1 MNRILILGAGLSS
14 STLISY
20 LLDNAKEHNWNVRV
34 GDLSIETAEKKVRNS
49 DNGEAFLFDVQDK
62 EQTYFEVG
70 NADVVVSMLPA
81 FLHYRVAQACVDLK
95 KHMVTASYVSDEI
108 RNLNKAAKEAGIAI
122 LNELGVDPGIDHMSA
137 MKEIDHIKADGGE
150 IISFKSS
157 TGGLVAPEYD
167 NNPWNYK
174 FTWNPRNVVLA
185 GQGVSKF
192 IEDGRLKYI
201 PYQRLFERNEKAK
214 VLEAGEFE
222 VYANRDSLAYREA
235 YGLKDIRTM
244 LRGTMRRPGFIEAWN
259 IFVQLGMTDDTY
271 KIKIEEGTTW
281 ADYIRCFLEENDEFT
296 IQENL
301 CAYLGVDIHSKIMD
315 KLRWLGVF
323 SNKLIT
329 LKEGSPA
336 EILQSLLS
344 EKWKLEEDDKDMIV
358 MQHEFIYTKEKE
370 THKTIS
376 SLVVEGENQIH
387 TAMSITVGMPVAIA
401 VKKLM
406 LNEFTMT
413 GVHIPTH
420 PDMYLPILAELAEH
434 GIKFVEDRFVI
445 LSSDS

>member
-1 MNRILILGAGLSS
+1 MENILILGAGLSS

-20 LLDNAKEHNWNVRV
+20 LLDNANVYDWHIRV
-34 GDLSIETAEKKVRNS
+34 GDLSLERAEKKVKGAER
-49 DNGEAFLFDVQDK
+49 GEAFLFDVNDK
-62 EQTYFEVG
+62 KQTYLEVG
-70 NADVVVSMLPA
+70 KADVVVSMLPA
-81 FLHYRVAQACVDLK
+81 YLHYHVAKACVELK
-95 KHMVTASYVSDEI
+95 KHMVTASYVSNDIGE
-108 RNLNKAAKEAGIAI
+108 LNELAKDAGIAI

-137 MKEIDHIKADGGE
+137 MKEIDRIKSEGGKLV
-150 IISFKSS
+150 SFKSS
-157 TGGLVAPEYD
+157 TGGLVAPEFD

-201 PYQRLFERNEKAK
+201 PYQRLFERNEKAR
-214 VLEAGEFE
+214 VLDAGEFE
-222 VYANRDSLAYREA
+222 VYANRDSLAYREI
-235 YGLKDIRTM
+235 YGLEDVQTM
-244 LRGTMRRPGFIEAWN
+244 LRGTMRRPGFSEAWN

-281 ADYIRCFLEENDEFT
+281 ADFIRCFLEENDEFT

-301 CAYLGVDIHSKIMD
+301 CAYLGVDIHSKLMD

-329 LKEGSPA
+329 VEEGSPA
-336 EILQSLLS
+336 EILQSLLT
-344 EKWKLEEDDKDMIV
+344 EKWKLEDDDKDMIV
-358 MQHEFIYTKEKE
+358 MQHEFIYTKENE
-370 THKTIS
+370 THKTVS
-376 SLVVEGENQIH
+376 SLVVEGVSQVH

-406 LNEFTMT
+406 LNEFSMT
-413 GVHIPTH
+413 GVHIPTK
-420 PDMYLPILAELAEH
+420 PDMYLPILAELSEH
-434 GIKFVEDRFVI
+434 GIKFVEDRFII
-445 LSSDS
+445 LDSDS